1 MLVIQNEANI
11 FDGMFSFMAKS
22 DDENDED
29 GVTLLNIKKNLY
41 TLSVRRLRK
50 LANILI
56 DFVKEL
62 TTEKDSM
69 NSSLDSLSEEK
80 VMMIVQMSV
89 IEEQLVVLKSEN

>member
-1 MLVIQNEANI
+1 
-11 FDGMFSFMAKS
+11 MFSLMAKS

-29 GVTLLNIKKNLY
+29 GVTLLDIKKNLY
-41 TLSVRRLRK
+41 TLFVRRLRK
-50 LANILI
+50 LANIFI

>member
-11 FDGMFSFMAKS
+11 FDGMFSLMAKS

-29 GVTLLNIKKNLY
+29 GVTLLDIKKNLY
-41 TLSVRRLRK
+41 TLFVRRLRK
-50 LANILI
+50 LANIFI

>member
-11 FDGMFSFMAKS
+11 FDGLFSFMAKS